1 VGLLDLTKGSSL
13 DWFRGRLSYLLKM
26 LHTEGGKR
34 EEKEDIL
41 FFLDSGNA
49 HHTPT
54 YFEAGGKL
62 G

>member
-1 VGLLDLTKGSSL
+1 
-13 DWFRGRLSYLLKM
+13 M